1 MIMDEALPKSVY
13 RQTPLKER
21 KNNSLTLLV
30 PVYNEEQS
38 IKPFLSATLPVLDK
52 LTDLSD
58 VQIMFINDGSVDETV
73 KEVIAA
79 IAEDPRISLLNL
91 ARNFGKEAAMS
102 AGLDICDS
110 DAVIIMDVDLQDPP
124 ELIDKFYVL
133 WREGYDVVFGE
144 RAERK
149 TDDWLKRQTAKWFYK
164 TFNKLSPTKIPHNA
178 GDYRLLDRRVV
189 TALNTIK
196 ERNRFM
202 KGLFSWVGFS
212 AIGVAYERAAR
223 AQGETKF
230 RFKGLWRFALDGIF
244 GFSTVPLRL
253 SVYMGL
259 LMALM
264 ALGYAIFLFVRT
276 LVMGIDLPGY
286 ASLMV
291 VVLTI
296 GAVQLFSIGIMGEYI
311 SRLTSEAKQR
321 PLYIVEGHYKH
332 NDRT

>member
-1 MIMDEALPKSVY
+1 MIIDGALPESVS
-13 RQTPLKER
+13 RQTPLTER
-21 KNNSLTLLV
+21 KDNSLTLLV
-30 PVYNEEQS
+30 PVYNEEPS
-38 IKPFLSATLPVLDK
+38 IKPFLSATLPVLDS
-52 LTDLSD
+52 LTELAD
-58 VQIMFINDGSVDETV
+58 VQIIFINDGSVDGTAQQV
-73 KEVIAA
+73 MSA
-79 IAEDPRISLLNL
+79 IASDPRISLLNL

-124 ELIDKFYVL
+124 ELIRAFYAH

-144 RAERK
+144 RAARK
-149 TDDWLKRQTAKWFYK
+149 TDDWLKRQTAKWFYQI
-164 TFNKLSPTKIPHNA
+164 FNNLSPTKIPHNA
-178 GDYRLLDRRVV
+178 GDFRLLDRRVV

-212 AIGVAYERAAR
+212 AIGVPYERAVR

-230 RFKGLWRFALDGIF
+230 KFKGLWRFALDGIF

-253 SVYMGL
+253 SVYMGI
-259 LMALM
+259 LMALI

-276 LVMGIDLPGY
+276 LIMGIDLPGY

-291 VVLTI
+291 VMLTI
-296 GAVQLFSIGIMGEYI
+296 GSVQLFSIGIMGEYI
-311 SRLTSEAKQR
+311 SRLTSETKQR

-332 NDRT
+332 DERA